1 MKLLKRQSLC
11 VALAQ
16 DLWAILLCCKDFNS
30 TVQENVQRIKKKK
43 KKVVREERMEKKERK
58 D

>member
-43 KKVVREERMEKKERK
+43 SWEKNEWKKKKEK
-58 D
+58 IN